1 MLVLSRKA
9 QQSIV
14 IGEDVLVTVM
24 DIGRGRVQIG
34 VSAPGYMP
42 IFRREIVDRM
52 VDRGEIEQL
61 SCLDEVP
68 CWT

>member
-14 IGEDVLVTVM
+14 IGEDILVTVM
-24 DIGRGRVQIG
+24 EIGRGRVQIG
-34 VSAPGYMP
+34 ISAPGYMP

-52 VDRGEIEQL
+52 VDRGEIEQVA
-61 SCLDEVP
+61 CLDAA
-68 CWT
+68 TS